1 MTPAEPSPP
10 PAEHPPA
17 VDPVVAV
24 VEQVRRDLA
33 ARRASGAVPP
43 VPPGE
48 LEQHFSAVAEAADSG
63 FVDDPPLHPGDLGA
77 LARNAT
83 WRPGAGSGPIKRA
96 LGRLLRPLT
105 DLVEQMVR
113 SQVAPFVERTTQLV
127 ETITERQNRLVRF
140 LMGAHLDRLR
150 GLEQR
155 VAVLEQEI
163 ERLRAEREA

>member
-1 MTPAEPSPP
+1 MSPAESPP
-10 PAEHPPA
+10 PAADHPP
-17 VDPVVAV
+17 VLDPVDAV

-48 LEQHFSAVAEAADSG
+48 LDRHFSAVAEAADSG
-63 FVDDPPLHPGDLGA
+63 FVDDPPLRSDDLPA
-77 LARNAT
+77 LATLAT
-83 WRPGAGSGPIKRA
+83 WRPGAGRGPLGRA
-96 LGRLLRPLT
+96 LGLLVAPVARVVGL
-105 DLVEQMVR
+105 MVR
-113 SQVAPFVERTTQLV
+113 RQVAAFAERTAAVVDAL
-127 ETITERQNRLVRF
+127 TERQNRLVRF
-140 LMGAHLDRLR
+140 MMGAHLDRLR